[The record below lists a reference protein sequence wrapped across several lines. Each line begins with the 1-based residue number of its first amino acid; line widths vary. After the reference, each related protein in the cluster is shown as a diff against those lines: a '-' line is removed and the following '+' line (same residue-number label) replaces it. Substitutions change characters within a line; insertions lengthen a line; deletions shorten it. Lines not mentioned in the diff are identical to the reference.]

1 MSKIVRA
8 MTKDGSAVA
17 EVVISTDIVN
27 EGARIHST
35 SATASAALGRV
46 LTAASL
52 MGSRMKDKG
61 DSLTLTFRGEGPAG
75 MIMAVSDYF
84 GNVKGYI
91 ENPLADAPPKSN
103 GKLDVSGIV
112 GGGYMS
118 VVRDIGIGEPVTG
131 ICNIVSGEIAEDIAS
146 YYAES
151 EQTPTVIILGVLVA
165 PDLSIRAAG
174 GVFVQ
179 LLPNFDEGIT
189 DILEKNAPR
198 LSNISDLIAKGL
210 DETALLDIMLEGVE
224 YDVFDEI
231 DVGYVCDC
239 SRERTERAV
248 RSLGKEEIADIFK
261 EQDTIEVCCRF
272 CDKKYYFTENDFKTG
287 ENSHG

>member
-8 MTKDGSAVA
+8 MTRDGSAVA

-27 EGARIHST
+27 EGVRIHST

-61 DSLTLTFRGEGPAG
+61 DSLTLTFRGDGPAG

-151 EQTPTVIILGVLVA
+151 EQTPTVIILGVLVS
-165 PDLSIRAAG
+165 PDLSVKAAG

-198 LSNISDLIAKGL
+198 LANISDLIARGL
-210 DETALLDIMLEGVE
+210 DETALLDIVLDGIE

-248 RSLGKEEIADIFK
+248 RSLGKDEIRDIFK

-272 CDKKYYFTENDFKTG
+272 CDKKYYFTEKDFSTG
-287 ENSHG
+287 ENGNG